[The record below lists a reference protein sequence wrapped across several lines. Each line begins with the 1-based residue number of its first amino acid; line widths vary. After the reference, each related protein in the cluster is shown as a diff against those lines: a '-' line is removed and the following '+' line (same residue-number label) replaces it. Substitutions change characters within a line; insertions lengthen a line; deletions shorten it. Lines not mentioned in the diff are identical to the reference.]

1 MIAAV
6 YMWCAG
12 VFCVFLLF
20 FSFFYIFFFSTFG
33 TPISFTEDERTSKVG
48 GWGRFHPFLV
58 SIIKKNWKSPKSFNH
73 LFLTSYSFFL
83 KKGDIIFIYL
93 D

>member
-48 GWGRFHPFLV
+48 GWFHPFLV
-58 SIIKKNWKSPKSFNH
+58 SIIKENWKSPKSFNH
-73 LFLTSYSFFL
+73 LFLTSYSL